1 MHIVQLYKDYPPIQ
15 GGIEN
20 HLRLLSEGLAN
31 RGHRVTVVF
40 VAPGRHGWQM
50 ERNGVTLI
58 ATPRLFTLARAPI
71 SLPLLWLIRRLQPDL
86 IHFHHPYPF
95 GDLALLALPTP
106 LVVTY
111 HSDIVRQRVL
121 GRLTA
126 PIVEQTLRR
135 AARIITSSPALVD
148 SSRWLARHRER
159 VRVVPF
165 GIPPMPLPDSRLV
178 TALRHRFPRPNALFV
193 GRLRYYKGVDRLIR
207 ALALLPYGHAIIV
220 GGDATVRG
228 RALTLLPYGHAI
240 IVGGDATVRGID
252 LIRLAA
258 DVGVAD
264 RVHVLGA
271 VDNATLRA
279 LYAIADVFVLPS
291 VARSEAFGIVQI
303 EAQQSGLP
311 VICTELGT
319 GTTYVNLH
327 RRTGLVVP
335 PDNHEALA
343 QALHDLWQNPDR
355 ARAFGLA
362 GRERAA
368 TEFSLDRMLSRI
380 EAVYAEALT
389 TATVL

>member
-20 HLRLLSEGLAN
+20 HLQLLSEGLVA

-58 ATPRLFTLARAPI
+58 ATPRLFTLARAPV
-71 SLPLLWLIRRLQPDL
+71 SLPLLWLIRRLRPDL

-95 GDLALLALPTP
+95 GDLALLALPTT

-121 GRLTA
+121 GLLTA
-126 PIVEQTLRR
+126 PLIEQTLRR
-135 AARIITSSPALVD
+135 AARIIATSPALVAT
-148 SSRWLARHRER
+148 SHWLTRHRER

-165 GIPPMPLPDSRLV
+165 GIPSLPLPDPHLV
-178 TALRHRFPRPNALFV
+178 TALRHRFPGPNALFV

-207 ALALLPYGHAIIV
+207 ALALLPYGRAIIV

-228 RALTLLPYGHAI
+228 S
-240 IVGGDATVRGID
+240 D

-258 DVGVAD
+258 EVGVGD

-271 VDNATLRA
+271 VDNVTLRA
-279 LYAIADVFVLPS
+279 LYAVADVFVLPS

-303 EAQQSGLP
+303 EAQQAGLP
-311 VICTELGT
+311 IICTELGT

-327 RRTGLVVP
+327 LRTGLVVP
-335 PDNHEALA
+335 PNDPPALA
-343 QALHDLWQNPDR
+343 QALHTLWQNPDR

-368 TEFSLDRMLSRI
+368 TEFSLDRMLTRI

-389 TATVL
+389 TTVL

>member
-165 GIPPMPLPDSRLV
+165 GIPSLPLPDPHLV

-193 GRLRYYKGVDRLIR
+193 GRLRYYKGVDRLI
-207 ALALLPYGHAIIV
+207 
-220 GGDATVRG
+220 

-303 EAQQSGLP
+303 EAQQAGLP